1 MHSAG
6 GKSDSPPFTIPKTA
20 PRPKTLSVL
29 LFYQY
34 YISIINTV
42 NYFKYILGTFY
53 SRVYFLASFYKQ
65 FSTKK

>member
-29 LFYQY
+29 GNIF
-34 YISIINTV
+34 TV
-42 NYFKYILGTFY
+42 SKLTRI
-53 SRVYFLASFYKQ
+53 
-65 FSTKK
+65 